1 MGMGKKKVDASAEER
16 CRSGK
21 SVRRMTVGRGSEDI
35 GRGRILNFAESA
47 GLGTLSVG
55 P

>member
-1 MGMGKKKVDASAEER
+1 
-16 CRSGK
+16 
-21 SVRRMTVGRGSEDI
+21 VRRKMVGGRGSEVI

-47 GLGTLSVG
+47 GLGTLSVR